1 MHHFESRMLRHMT
14 PAFQFAEVRGAKL
27 AYNST
32 GKGSPVVWAHGM
44 TSATYTQ
51 ERAGNFDWRPVSA
64 EHRLIRYDAR
74 GHGRST
80 GGTDPVEYTWPE
92 LGKDLLGLLDAVRP
106 PLSPGL
112 DTPHSTSAQK
122 VGAIGSSMGTASI
135 LYAALDRPERF
146 SRLVLTTPPTCWETR
161 PAANGMR
168 LGSAQLV
175 QDKGVAAL
183 EALSVDAPAS
193 PALVD
198 AKRYINP
205 IRVSARRLPAV
216 FRGSAQTDFPP
227 REKLAGLALP
237 VLVMSWTGD
246 GTHPVSSG
254 EALAAALPNAEL
266 VVANTPAELATWGDR
281 AAAFLR

>member
-1 MHHFESRMLRHMT
+1 MT
-14 PAFQFAEVRGAKL
+14 PAFAYADVRGARL
-27 AYNST
+27 AYNVT
-32 GKGSPVVWAHGM
+32 GKGDPVVWAHGM
-44 TSATYTQ
+44 TSAAYTQ
-51 ERAGNFDWRPVSA
+51 ERAGHFDWRPVSA
-64 EHRLIRYDAR
+64 SHRLIRYDAR

-80 GGTDPVEYTWPE
+80 GGTDPVEYTWSE
-92 LGKDLLGLLDAVRP
+92 LGKDLLGLLDVVV
-106 PLSPGL
+106 LKG
-112 DTPHSTSAQK
+112 K

-135 LYAALDRPERF
+135 LYAALDRPTRF

-175 QDKGVAAL
+175 EDKGVAAL
-183 EALSVDAPAS
+183 VALSVDEPAS

-198 AKRYINP
+198 SRRNINP
-205 IRVSARRLPAV
+205 VKVSAKRLPAV

-227 REKLAGLALP
+227 RERVAELELP
-237 VLVMSWTGD
+237 VLVLCWTGD

-254 EALAAALPNAEL
+254 EALAQTLPNAEL